1 MAFMKVL
8 KTPAFFKRY
17 QVPKRRRGS
26 GHTDFAARRVM
37 IHQDKNKY
45 NAKKHRFVVRL
56 TNSKVICQIV
66 YSTITGDR
74 TVCQATSKELTKYG
88 IPVGHKNYAACY
100 ATGLLLARRMLKSV
114 GMDGDFKGKA
124 ELDGEDY
131 HVEEEETEAEARP
144 FKAILDVGIR
154 RTCVGARLW
163 GALKGAADG
172 GLHVPHKN
180 KNFPGYKAPEEKGAE
195 AEYEAGE
202 HKAKI
207 FGEHVKEY
215 MESMQEEDP
224 TKYEA
229 HFSRYI
235 KNNIE
240 AEGVEDMYT
249 KAHAK
254 IRADPTLQA
263 AAKKGLTWK
272 RDSNDAVTSS
282 DGKTVP
288 RNKKIGLEARR
299 AKVQEKIAAALSSAA
314 DDDE

>member
-45 NAKKHRFVVRL
+45 NAKKHRLVVRI
-56 TNSKVICQIV
+56 TNTKIICQVV

-74 TVCQATSKELTKYG
+74 CVCSANSKELAKFG

-100 ATGLLLARRMLKSV
+100 ATGLLIARRMLKSV

-124 ELDGEDY
+124 AADGEEY
-131 HVEEEETEAEARP
+131 HVEDEETEAEARP

-154 RTCVGARLW
+154 RTCVGARIW

-172 GLHVPHKN
+172 GLHVPHNN
-180 KNFPGYKAPEEKGAE
+180 KNFPGYKPGESKDD

-229 HFSRYI
+229 HFAKYI
-235 KNNIE
+235 KASID
-240 AEGVEDMYT
+240 AEGVEDMYS

-254 IRADPTLQA
+254 IRADPTL
-263 AAKKGLTWK
+263 KKVANKGITWK
-272 RDSNDAVTSS
+272 TNGDERTSS
-282 DGKTVP
+282 DGKVVN
-288 RNKKIGLEARR
+288 RGKKIGLEARR
-299 AKVQEKIAAALSSAA
+299 AKVQEKIAAAFAAAA
-314 DDDE
+314 DDDEE